1 MIQIEKSDWFD
12 LCLNIR
18 LNKPINQYRQ
28 NQLNAMG
35 KLITDVY
42 RLVIKD
48 YNLDWE
54 QFDKQWKEGFSK
66 VELILRFY

>member
-1 MIQIEKSDWFD
+1 
-12 LCLNIR
+12 
-18 LNKPINQYRQ
+18 
-28 NQLNAMG
+28 MG